1 MGSYELT
8 DHLIN
13 AAVNKSEERTKSK
26 KESEKDELLNSDIE
40 KYLKPVVFS
49 TTPGKS
55 VNESIVAYQLYNCFN
70 YSLFVNNSKH
80 KEMKYMIGVT
90 SPNAGE
96 GKTTTACNLATA
108 LSLSSQRKTVLI
120 DLNTNKPR
128 VHEIFGTP
136 ISPGFTDALLGD
148 EICVTPTQIENLS
161 VLPSGNLKNLPPN
174 RLINFN
180 IVAYSLFQTF
190 EFIVVDLS
198 SVDAKNFPT
207 LIANQL
213 NGLIV
218 VVESSRTKRSDISRL
233 FRRVNEKNVIGFV
246 MNKINDNDF

>member
-1 MGSYELT
+1 MSSYELT
-8 DHLIN
+8 DNLIN

-108 LSLSSQRKTVLI
+108 LSLIPTNRVFTKYLELQYHRVLQM
-120 DLNTNKPR
+120 LCSATKY
-128 VHEIFGTP
+128 VSH
-136 ISPGFTDALLGD
+136 
-148 EICVTPTQIENLS
+148 
-161 VLPSGNLKNLPPN
+161 LPK
-174 RLINFN
+174 
-180 IVAYSLFQTF
+180 
-190 EFIVVDLS
+190 
-198 SVDAKNFPT
+198 
-207 LIANQL
+207 
-213 NGLIV
+213 
-218 VVESSRTKRSDISRL
+218 
-233 FRRVNEKNVIGFV
+233 
-246 MNKINDNDF
+246 